1 LQCSLSIGTL
11 LLFTQA
17 QEPNRDGR
25 IIHLGKITCRT
36 FTEFTQQEQDIIMAW
51 LHDYYLPE
59 HDPRGRSS
67 ALSGLLSTR
76 GRMDGGNGRGVYF
89 KDPNGHVLEL
99 MTVPQ

>member
-1 LQCSLSIGTL
+1 
-11 LLFTQA
+11 
-17 QEPNRDGR
+17 
-25 IIHLGKITCRT
+25 
-36 FTEFTQQEQDIIMAW
+36 MAW

>member
-1 LQCSLSIGTL
+1 M
-11 LLFTQA
+11 
-17 QEPNRDGR
+17 
-25 IIHLGKITCRT
+25 GKITCRT